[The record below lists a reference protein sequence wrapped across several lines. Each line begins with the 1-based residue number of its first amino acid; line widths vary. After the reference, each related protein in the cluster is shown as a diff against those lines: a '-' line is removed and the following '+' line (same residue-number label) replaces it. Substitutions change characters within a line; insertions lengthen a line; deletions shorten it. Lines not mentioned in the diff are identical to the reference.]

1 MEMLMY
7 IILFLILCV
16 LAFQDFKEREISGL
30 LIIFLFIVSFT
41 INSYHFSIWS
51 SLQNI
56 LFNGVFILMEII
68 GLALYFSIRHGKL
81 INPIDT
87 FIGMGDL
94 LFLIAVSALFS
105 FQQYLLFF
113 SVSLFTILLLYFIPS
128 IKLGWEKKKIPLAG
142 VLAIFTILCIC
153 YFSLHDI
160 NYLN

>member
-1 MEMLMY
+1 MY
-7 IILFLILCV
+7 IILFLILFA
-16 LAFQDFKEREISGL
+16 LAIQDFRQREISGL
-30 LIIFLFIVSFT
+30 LIFILFIVSFSL
-41 INSYHFSIWS
+41 NSYHFSIQS

-56 LFNGVFILMEII
+56 LFNGIFILVEFI
-68 GLALYFSIRHGKL
+68 GLTLYFSIRHGKL

-113 SVSLFTILLLYFIPS
+113 SISLFTALLLYFIPY
-128 IKLGWEKKKIPLAG
+128 IKLVWKEKKIPLAG
-142 VLAIFTILCIC
+142 VLAIFTILSIC
-153 YFSLHDI
+153 FFSLHDI